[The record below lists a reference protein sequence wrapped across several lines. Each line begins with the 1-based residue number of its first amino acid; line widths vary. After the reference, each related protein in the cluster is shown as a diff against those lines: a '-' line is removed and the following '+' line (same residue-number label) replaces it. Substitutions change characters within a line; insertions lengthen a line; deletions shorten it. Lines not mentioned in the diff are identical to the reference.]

1 MVEKYY
7 LFPLKISLIIGILSI
22 IINIIGFTIYCLII
36 NDFRLFT
43 DCLDFS
49 EKNKL
54 VISIYFILYIL
65 ISTAAFL
72 TLFLSV
78 YYFSPTL
85 ILVTNIIS
93 PLLLWIFKTII
104 EGASTIEN
112 ILYPIGYIITLFS
125 TVIYNE
131 LIIFNCCNLNKDTKK
146 YVNKRINKELEE
158 IQKSE
163 EILVSGTDDDDSSM
177 ANTN

>member
-1 MVEKYY
+1 M
-7 LFPLKISLIIGILSI
+7 
-22 IINIIGFTIYCLII
+22 
-36 NDFRLFT
+36 
-43 DCLDFS
+43 
-49 EKNKL
+49 
-54 VISIYFILYIL
+54 
-65 ISTAAFL
+65 
-72 TLFLSV
+72 
-78 YYFSPTL
+78 
-85 ILVTNIIS
+85 VTNIIS

-131 LIIFNCCNLNKDTKK
+131 LIIFNCYNLNKDAKK